1 MKPLVRG
8 LFEQV
13 TFKPSC
19 WFLVVMPR
27 GVVADHLDISGVTE
41 SSDLASG
48 VSRGTHVLFGPAS
61 AIMSGAEQSKSASGA
76 SVEAKILTD
85 PATYRAPARRMHI
98 RLNGSYPGGVK
109 PSRKNNETHDDNG
122 DTT

>member
-1 MKPLVRG
+1 MWNRQNRSSMKPLVRG

-61 AIMSGAEQSKSASGA
+61 AIMSGAEQSESASGTT
-76 SVEAKILTD
+76 VEAKALTAS
-85 PATYRAPARRMHI
+85 ATTTAPAPGTHS
-98 RLNGSYPGGVK
+98 RLNGSYPGL
-109 PSRKNNETHDDNG
+109 
-122 DTT
+122 